1 MLSDLV
7 ENCAAASFKPN
18 IMMAVT
24 DIIMEN
30 VPGLTA
36 LDISDNNLS
45 ALDSLIVLAVKAPN
59 LRILHTGRNQAS
71 FCIQSD
77 HCYIIFQSVTCV
89 SLLCVEV
96 L

>member
-1 MLSDLV
+1 
-7 ENCAAASFKPN
+7 
-18 IMMAVT
+18 MAVS

-45 ALDSLIVLAVKAPN
+45 ARDSLIVLAVKAPN
-59 LRILHTGRNQAS
+59 FRILHTGRNQVS
-71 FCIQSD
+71 FCIQSN
-77 HCYIIFQSVTCV
+77 HCYIIFQFVACAF
-89 SLLCVEV
+89 LLCVKT